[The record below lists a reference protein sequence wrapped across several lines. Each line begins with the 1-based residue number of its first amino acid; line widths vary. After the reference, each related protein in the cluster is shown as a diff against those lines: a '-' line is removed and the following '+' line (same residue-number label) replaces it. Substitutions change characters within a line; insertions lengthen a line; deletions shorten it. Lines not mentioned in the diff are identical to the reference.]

1 MTLKTP
7 SRPDC
12 AGLPIAE
19 GEWVFDW
26 TTAAVGMFQ
35 REQSG
40 WVMRGRPNA
49 SPDTGWVVAHDVF
62 HHRPGDTGTY
72 AEEVM
77 TFGAEAWLDLD
88 DGPQALCKTLSTS
101 WFSVMALVV
110 ENGTRG
116 VEGVVLQRPAQ
127 PEHLLHPQFGFFQQ
141 VYRQALAEFKE
152 AFGDYEGPEFWDDL
166 AGPDMTDRAASLAV
180 EGFALAQERWP
191 DRAAALAAFDALEK
205 LAGDGRDG
213 DVLTVQ
219 RTETGVQAHIQ
230 PAARRMGLKR

>member
-1 MTLKTP
+1 MTSTP
-7 SRPDC
+7 SSRPDC
-12 AGLPIAE
+12 AGFPDTD

-88 DGPQALCKTLSTS
+88 DGPDALGKSLSTS

-116 VEGVVLQRPAQ
+116 VEGVVISRPAN
-127 PEHLLHPQFGFFQQ
+127 PDHLLHSQAGFFEQ
-141 VYRQALAEFKE
+141 VYHRALAEFQE
-152 AFGDYEGPEFWDDL
+152 AFGDHEGPEFWDDL
-166 AGPDMTDRAASLAV
+166 AGPQMTERAVSLAV
-180 EGFALAQERWP
+180 EGFAQAQQRWP
-191 DRAAALAAFDALEK
+191 DRAQALAAFEALEK
-205 LAGDGRDG
+205 MAGEGRPG
-213 DVLTVQ
+213 DVLRVQ
-219 RTETGVQAHIQ
+219 RVGNAIQAQ
-230 PAARRMGLKR
+230 VESVGRRPGLKR